1 MTKTELATALDRLAG
16 ALGGRAALEAVAVE
30 RTVATGWRRHPGWG
44 TDPAKPELVAD
55 FTATLELD
63 VAGPR
68 YRWAHQA
75 KTYLVPTELDYVET
89 GNGSRGHVS
98 GVDFMFD
105 TTST

>member
-1 MTKTELATALDRLAG
+1 M
-16 ALGGRAALEAVAVE
+16 AAA
-30 RTVATGWRRHPGWG
+30 PGVG

-55 FTATLELD
+55 FTAALDLD

-75 KTYLVPTELDYVET
+75 ETYLVPTELDYVEL
-89 GNGSRGHVS
+89 GNGSRRHVS

-105 TTST
+105 IRPVDTDLPSWRVGARLRHFGLTSPCGSSARCSCPAPT